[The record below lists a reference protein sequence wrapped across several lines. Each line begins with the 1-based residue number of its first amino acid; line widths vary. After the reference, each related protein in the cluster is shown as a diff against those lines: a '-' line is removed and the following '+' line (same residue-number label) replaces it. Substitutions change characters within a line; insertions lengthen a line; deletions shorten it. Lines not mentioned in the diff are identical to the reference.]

1 MVDGESVLQRARQR
15 RARALRR
22 VGRLIK
28 GRWYLSA
35 LLGSGGMAAV
45 FEATDLRGRHAA
57 LKVLH
62 AELLPD
68 SSACE
73 RFDREAW
80 VARTVQHPC
89 LVTVFDEGTTELG
102 EPFLVME
109 QLHGSTVERLWKR
122 AKKRLP
128 APVVLRVAER
138 TLDLIS
144 TCHRVG
150 VIHRD
155 LKPANLYITHAG
167 DVKVLDFGI
176 ASIRDVADLPEGVAV
191 GTPSFMSPEQAAGAW
206 THVDQTTDIFAVGA
220 TMYTLL
226 SGERLHEGDTERAG
240 FELAA
245 TVPAQSLASVVP
257 AASPA
262 LIALVDR
269 ALAWD
274 KNARWPDAEAM
285 REEVIRLLD
294 EVDDGTSTLT
304 GAMSKDLERSSLV
317 TGGHR
322 PTVPPT
328 VSRRPPSDAGR
339 PPSRIPPPPG
349 LPHDLEDVRAGESR
363 QKTLRSL
370 MEAFQMLERLLG
382 DLGQDGFTSGSFR
395 ERLSAT
401 HALLSRAIRSADAPI
416 RLGLFP
422 FCVTWESDTI
432 WEPEPPLDTVPHA
445 LFAAGIR
452 AIRLHP
458 GLASEDL
465 RRLVEMLTDST
476 ASSTQLELQAAVGGS
491 IQHIGFE
498 SVVVSLQGDVRQR
511 EATLA
516 EAEAIGDAWRAAV
529 LEGGGRRALA
539 SEPAPALLKREL
551 SADVAESSARLA
563 AAIVEEY
570 TLLRGQATEA
580 VVWSP
585 LRNAARHAEGD
596 AWLTA
601 FLLYSQ
607 VRQTL
612 QERVDTKGSQDGAT
626 KILAGVL
633 RDEDMRA
640 MLGGAARLRAD
651 LVSGRSPV
659 RDITPDGV
667 IGWVAEL
674 LTAVGPQSFPAVL
687 DSLGAMT
694 DPLVE
699 DALASFIER
708 HVAGRETLV
717 ADALPGMPVRIAD
730 RLIGMLHDLETDEA
744 RESVLQL
751 AIGSMSPLRLL
762 ATGWLGLASP
772 ATKSAIIQ
780 RLTDPEPSVRWA
792 AIRTATRLRVVE
804 AVGECEHRVQS
815 RDFHELPEEERAL
828 LLELLAE
835 LARESCEQ
843 LAVRLLSKHG
853 IMGDRRLDA
862 SRIIAAGVLGSVATT
877 TAAEAALRAAS
888 TPLWWNP
895 PAVRIAAKA
904 AHANMQRRLSAAQ
917 GVGR

>member
-1 MVDGESVLQRARQR
+1 MS
-15 RARALRR
+15 
-22 VGRLIK
+22 
-28 GRWYLSA
+28 S

-45 FEATDLRGRHAA
+45 FAATDLRGRHAA

-68 SSACE
+68 SSARE
-73 RFDREAW
+73 RFEREAW

-89 LVTVFDEGTTELG
+89 LVTVFDEGTTEVG

-128 APVVLRVAER
+128 VPVVLRVAER

-206 THVDQTTDIFAVGA
+206 TQVDQTTDIFAVGA

-226 SGERLHEGDTERAG
+226 SGARLHEGDSERAG

-245 TVPAQSLASVVP
+245 TVPAPSLASVVP

-304 GAMSKDLERSSLV
+304 GAMSKDLERASLV

-328 VSRRPPSDAGR
+328 VSRRPPSEAGR
-339 PPSRIPPPPG
+339 LPSRIPPPPG
-349 LPHDLEDVRAGESR
+349 LPQGLEAVPPGESH

-401 HALLSRAIRSADAPI
+401 HALLSRAIRSSGGPI

-432 WEPEPPLDTVPHA
+432 WEPEPPLDAVAHA

-476 ASSTQLELQAAVGGS
+476 AS
-491 IQHIGFE
+491 
-498 SVVVSLQGDVRQR
+498 
-511 EATLA
+511 
-516 EAEAIGDAWRAAV
+516 
-529 LEGGGRRALA
+529 
-539 SEPAPALLKREL
+539 
-551 SADVAESSARLA
+551 
-563 AAIVEEY
+563 
-570 TLLRGQATEA
+570 
-580 VVWSP
+580 
-585 LRNAARHAEGD
+585 
-596 AWLTA
+596 
-601 FLLYSQ
+601 
-607 VRQTL
+607 
-612 QERVDTKGSQDGAT
+612 
-626 KILAGVL
+626 
-633 RDEDMRA
+633 
-640 MLGGAARLRAD
+640 
-651 LVSGRSPV
+651 
-659 RDITPDGV
+659 
-667 IGWVAEL
+667 
-674 LTAVGPQSFPAVL
+674 
-687 DSLGAMT
+687 
-694 DPLVE
+694 
-699 DALASFIER
+699 
-708 HVAGRETLV
+708 
-717 ADALPGMPVRIAD
+717 
-730 RLIGMLHDLETDEA
+730 
-744 RESVLQL
+744 
-751 AIGSMSPLRLL
+751 
-762 ATGWLGLASP
+762 
-772 ATKSAIIQ
+772 
-780 RLTDPEPSVRWA
+780 
-792 AIRTATRLRVVE
+792 
-804 AVGECEHRVQS
+804 
-815 RDFHELPEEERAL
+815 
-828 LLELLAE
+828 
-835 LARESCEQ
+835 
-843 LAVRLLSKHG
+843 
-853 IMGDRRLDA
+853 
-862 SRIIAAGVLGSVATT
+862 
-877 TAAEAALRAAS
+877 
-888 TPLWWNP
+888 
-895 PAVRIAAKA
+895 
-904 AHANMQRRLSAAQ
+904 
-917 GVGR
+917 